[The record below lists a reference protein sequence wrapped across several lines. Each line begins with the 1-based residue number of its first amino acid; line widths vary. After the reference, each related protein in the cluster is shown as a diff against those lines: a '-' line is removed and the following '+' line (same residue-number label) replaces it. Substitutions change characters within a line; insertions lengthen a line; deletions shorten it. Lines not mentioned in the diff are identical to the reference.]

1 MSNTLLDPPVESSI
15 VARPREAISMLDLE
29 SYRSGLT
36 GYCYRMLGS
45 AFDAEDAV
53 QETMVRAWRSLEGLN
68 NNGSVKA
75 WVYRITTNVCFDALR
90 GRQRRVLPMEL
101 SAPCDRPNNPG
112 STRLRGRWIGPV
124 PDQMALPTELD
135 PAEVAVSHESIR
147 LAFIA
152 ALQHLPPRQ
161 RAVFILRE
169 VLQWSASEVAGLLN
183 MTVIAVN
190 SALQRSRA
198 TIATARRE
206 QPLQPDHDSERDRVL
221 DAYVDAFQQ
230 FDLDRLASLLH
241 LEATL
246 SMAPFDRWL
255 RGPDQF
261 RYWYQGPASG
271 CQGSLLC
278 PIAAN
283 GSPAFAQYRPGGKP
297 WAVHVLE
304 LSDGKIAAINCFLDA
319 ERLFPL
325 FGLPLEGI
333 AAKSEAP
340 VKRRDLRSRGF
351 KPSTTGRRSRDGSM
365 RP

>member
-1 MSNTLLDPPVESSI
+1 MSDTLLDPSIESSI
-15 VARPREAISMLDLE
+15 MARTRTAVSMPDLE
-29 SYRSGLT
+29 AYRSGLT

-53 QETMVRAWRSLEGLN
+53 QETMVRAWRNLAELN
-68 NNGSVKA
+68 HDGSVKA
-75 WVYRITTNVCFDALR
+75 WIYRIATNVCFDALR
-90 GRQRRVLPMEL
+90 GRQRRALPMEL
-101 SAPCDRPNNPG
+101 SAPSDRPTNPG
-112 STRLRGRWIGPV
+112 STRLQSRWIGPI
-124 PDQMALPTELD
+124 PDQRALPIELD
-135 PAEVAVSHESIR
+135 PADVAVSHESIR

-169 VLQWSASEVAGLLN
+169 VLQWRASEVADLLN
-183 MTVIAVN
+183 MTVVAVN
-190 SALQRSRA
+190 SALQRSRV
-198 TIATARRE
+198 TIATARQA

-221 DAYVDAFQQ
+221 DRYVDAFQR
-230 FDLDRLASLLH
+230 FDLDRLTSLLH

-261 RYWYQGPASG
+261 RHWYQGPASG

-278 PIAAN
+278 PVAAN

-297 WAVHVLE
+297 WALHVLE
-304 LSDGKIAAINCFLDA
+304 VSDGKITAINCFLEV

-325 FGLPLEGI
+325 FGLSLEGI
-333 AAKSEAP
+333 
-340 VKRRDLRSRGF
+340 
-351 KPSTTGRRSRDGSM
+351 PS
-365 RP
+365 